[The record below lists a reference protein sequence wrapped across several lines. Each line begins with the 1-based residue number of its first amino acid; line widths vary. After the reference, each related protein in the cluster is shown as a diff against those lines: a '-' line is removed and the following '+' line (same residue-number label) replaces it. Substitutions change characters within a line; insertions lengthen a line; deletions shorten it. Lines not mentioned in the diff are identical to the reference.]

1 MRRRRRLRREAVTAV
16 YLAELTGLGDLAV
29 ALSIL
34 PPLRGHFPS
43 ASFHLL
49 VDARHATLVE
59 ALLPLSRAIP
69 VRDARSGWSI
79 LRSVRGVEPPP
90 NALALSV
97 SPARRNA
104 AAALLL
110 GTSGA
115 AGDMA
120 YRDTLTPFLEST
132 EVEAYGLR
140 LASRERYE
148 KENIYERPRKVLRAL
163 GVPETGGL
171 PALRLDPARCAAVRD
186 SLRRREELPDGPY
199 LLFHPFAG
207 WPERTWPMERFLS
220 LAARCAGEG
229 LPVVFLGSGP
239 EGAALHTVRESGG
252 SRRGITVCVTH
263 DALESAVAVM
273 GAEAFLGNDSG
284 PLHLAAMLGR
294 PRVGLFGPAP
304 PELTAPPGG
313 RSAETVCRL
322 PDCSPCDQ
330 RVCVRP
336 ADRCMTTIPLEEVSS
351 ALMRVLGQGKEATRG
366 GAA

>member
-1 MRRRRRLRREAVTAV
+1 MRRRRDLRPEAVTAV

-29 ALSIL
+29 AFSIL
-34 PPLRGHFPS
+34 PTLRAHFPA
-43 ASFHLL
+43 ASVHLI
-49 VDARHATLVE
+49 VDARYAALVE
-59 ALLPLSRAIP
+59 ALLPPPRAIP
-69 VRDARSGWSI
+69 VSDTRSGWSI
-79 LRSVRGVEPPP
+79 LRAVRSAEPPP

-97 SPARRNA
+97 SPAKRNA

-110 GTSGA
+110 GASGA
-115 AGDMA
+115 AGYTS

-132 EVEAYGLR
+132 EVEGYGLR
-140 LASRERYE
+140 LASCERYGR
-148 KENIYERPRKVLRAL
+148 ENIYERPRKVLRAL
-163 GVPETGGL
+163 GVPEPGGL
-171 PALRLDPARCAAVRD
+171 APLRLDPARCAEVRTT
-186 SLRRREELPDGPY
+186 LRRREGLPDGPY

-220 LAARCAGEG
+220 LAARCAAEG

-239 EGAALHTVRESGG
+239 EAAALHPLRDSGG
-252 SRRGITVCVTH
+252 GRRGITACVAR
-263 DALESAVAVM
+263 DALESAVSVM

-313 RSAETVCRL
+313 RASETVCRL
-322 PDCSPCDQ
+322 PECSPCDQ

-336 ADRCMTTIPLEEVSS
+336 ADRCMTMIPPEEVSS
-351 ALMRVLGQGKEATRG
+351 ALMRVLGQGKEAVRG

>member
-1 MRRRRRLRREAVTAV
+1 MRRRGRLQREAVTAV

-29 ALSIL
+29 ALSVL

-49 VDARHATLVE
+49 VDARHAALVE
-59 ALLPLSRAIP
+59 ALLPSLRAIP
-69 VRDARSGWSI
+69 VRNARSGWSI
-79 LRSVRGVEPPP
+79 LGAVRSVEPPR

-115 AGDMA
+115 AGYLA

-132 EVEAYGLR
+132 EVEGYGIR
-140 LASRERYE
+140 LASSERYG

-163 GVPETGGL
+163 GVPGQGGV
-171 PALRLDPARCAAVRD
+171 PPLRLDPSRCAAVRD
-186 SLRRREELPDGPY
+186 ALQRRGELPDGPY

-207 WPERTWPMERFLS
+207 WPERAWPMERFLS

-239 EGAALHTVRESGG
+239 EEAALRQVRESGG
-252 SRRGITVCVTH
+252 SGDGITVCIAR
-263 DALESAVAVM
+263 DALESAVAVI

-284 PLHLAAMLGR
+284 PLHLAAMLDR

-304 PELTAPPGG
+304 PGLTAPPGG
-313 RSAETVCRL
+313 RAAESVCRL
-322 PDCSPCDQ
+322 PECSPCDQ

-336 ADRCMTTIPLEEVSS
+336 SDRCMTQIPLEEVSS
-351 ALMRVLGQGKEATRG
+351 ALMRVLKQGKEAVRG
-366 GAA
+366 GEG